1 MWLQKGRGVA
11 NEWLWTC
18 RLVSIGSIGSHFE
31 IRGVGGRSRALARK
45 MKGVGGTVVRC
56 YVKVISFATI
66 AEVRLSHLVGM
77 LIILLR
83 LLK

>member
-45 MKGVGGTVVRC
+45 MKGVGGTLELCGEYRGDFINFPP
-56 YVKVISFATI
+56 KTQ
-66 AEVRLSHLVGM
+66 
-77 LIILLR
+77 
-83 LLK
+83 

>member
-31 IRGVGGRSRALARK
+31 IRGVGGYP
-45 MKGVGGTVVRC
+45 KGSSGKTRGWGDTLELCGEYRGDFINFPP
-56 YVKVISFATI
+56 KTQ
-66 AEVRLSHLVGM
+66 
-77 LIILLR
+77 
-83 LLK
+83 